1 MSPQL
6 VAGVDSSTQS
16 TKVLVCD
23 AETGAV
29 IRQGR
34 AAHPDGT
41 SVDPQRWWDA
51 WQQATSNCLLEGVE
65 ALAVGGQQ
73 HGMVA
78 LDGDGAVLHEALLWN
93 DIRSAPEASDL
104 MDEFGGAAA
113 WVAAVG
119 IIPVAAIT
127 VTKLRWLARHEPSIA
142 AKLTDVVLPHDWLTG
157 RILAGGAARPQQWT
171 TDRGDASGTG
181 YFCAA
186 TDAYR
191 EDLLE
196 LGLGRVCGVPHVL
209 SPSQRAGRTPEGV
222 LVGPGTGDNMAAALG
237 LGLGPGDVVVSLGTS
252 GTVFART
259 EQPLPDVRGAMQGFA
274 DATGRHL
281 PLMCTLNAARVL
293 VAVAE
298 LLRVDLAELDRLALA
313 AEPGASGLTLV
324 PYLDGE
330 RTPDLPYATG
340 TLAGLTRGNAT
351 AQNLAR
357 AAVEGMLC
365 NLADG
370 IDRLRELG
378 APIHR
383 VLLVGGAAKSTAV
396 RQIAPLVF
404 GVDITVPASAEYV
417 ALGAARQAAWMLS
430 GADQPPAWT
439 VQTAVDLPSPGPQ
452 VGEQLREDY
461 RKLRL
466 SRHPES
472 EA

>member
-34 AAHPDGT
+34 AAHPDAT

-51 WQQATSNCLLEGVE
+51 WQQATSDGLLEGVE

-127 VTKLRWLARHEPSIA
+127 VTKLRWLARHEPGIA

-181 YFCAA
+181 YYAGCLTCSVRAKGPGVRRMA
-186 TDAYR
+186 CWS
-191 EDLLE
+191 
-196 LGLGRVCGVPHVL
+196 GRVPVTTW
-209 SPSQRAGRTPEGV
+209 QRRSGWGWDRVMSWSVWAPAAQCSRGPNSRCRTCAGRCKVSQTRP
-222 LVGPGTGDNMAAALG
+222 VGTC
-237 LGLGPGDVVVSLGTS
+237 
-252 GTVFART
+252 R
-259 EQPLPDVRGAMQGFA
+259 
-274 DATGRHL
+274 
-281 PLMCTLNAARVL
+281 
-293 VAVAE
+293 
-298 LLRVDLAELDRLALA
+298 
-313 AEPGASGLTLV
+313 
-324 PYLDGE
+324 
-330 RTPDLPYATG
+330 
-340 TLAGLTRGNAT
+340 
-351 AQNLAR
+351 
-357 AAVEGMLC
+357 
-365 NLADG
+365 
-370 IDRLRELG
+370 
-378 APIHR
+378 
-383 VLLVGGAAKSTAV
+383 
-396 RQIAPLVF
+396 
-404 GVDITVPASAEYV
+404 
-417 ALGAARQAAWMLS
+417 
-430 GADQPPAWT
+430 
-439 VQTAVDLPSPGPQ
+439 
-452 VGEQLREDY
+452 
-461 RKLRL
+461 
-466 SRHPES
+466 
-472 EA
+472 

>member
-34 AAHPDGT
+34 AAHPDAT

-51 WQQATSNCLLEGVE
+51 WQQATSDGLLEGVE

-127 VTKLRWLARHEPSIA
+127 VTKLRWLARHEPGIA

-209 SPSQRAGRTPEGV
+209 SPSQRAGRTPDGV
-222 LVGPGTGDNMAAALG
+222 LVWSITRIDQNGRLALTRLDTELKTVWKTELPLSEEGTGN
-237 LGLGPGDVVVSLGTS
+237 VVSVWL
-252 GTVFART
+252 
-259 EQPLPDVRGAMQGFA
+259 LP
-274 DATGRHL
+274 GR
-281 PLMCTLNAARVL
+281 L
-293 VAVAE
+293 VAMGEEVS
-298 LLRVDLAELDRLALA
+298 LVDGVTRSDQHLVSVDLA
-313 AEPGASGLTLV
+313 SGQWQGWDM
-324 PYLDGE
+324 PGE
-330 RTPDLPYATG
+330 RALPI
-340 TLAGLTRGNAT
+340 R
-351 AQNLAR
+351 
-357 AAVEGMLC
+357 
-365 NLADG
+365 
-370 IDRLRELG
+370 
-378 APIHR
+378 
-383 VLLVGGAAKSTAV
+383 
-396 RQIAPLVF
+396 
-404 GVDITVPASAEYV
+404 
-417 ALGAARQAAWMLS
+417 
-430 GADQPPAWT
+430 
-439 VQTAVDLPSPGPQ
+439 
-452 VGEQLREDY
+452 
-461 RKLRL
+461 
-466 SRHPES
+466 
-472 EA
+472 

>member
-1 MSPQL
+1 
-6 VAGVDSSTQS
+6 
-16 TKVLVCD
+16 
-23 AETGAV
+23 
-29 IRQGR
+29 
-34 AAHPDGT
+34 
-41 SVDPQRWWDA
+41 
-51 WQQATSNCLLEGVE
+51 
-65 ALAVGGQQ
+65 
-73 HGMVA
+73 
-78 LDGDGAVLHEALLWN
+78 
-93 DIRSAPEASDL
+93 
-104 MDEFGGAAA
+104 
-113 WVAAVG
+113 
-119 IIPVAAIT
+119 
-127 VTKLRWLARHEPSIA
+127 
-142 AKLTDVVLPHDWLTG
+142 
-157 RILAGGAARPQQWT
+157 
-171 TDRGDASGTG
+171 
-181 YFCAA
+181 
-186 TDAYR
+186 
-191 EDLLE
+191 
-196 LGLGRVCGVPHVL
+196 
-209 SPSQRAGRTPEGV
+209 
-222 LVGPGTGDNMAAALG
+222 
-237 LGLGPGDVVVSLGTS
+237 
-252 GTVFART
+252 
-259 EQPLPDVRGAMQGFA
+259 
-274 DATGRHL
+274 
-281 PLMCTLNAARVL
+281 MCTLNAARVL
-293 VAVAE
+293 VAAAE

-404 GVDITVPASAEYV
+404 GVDITVPASGEYV
-417 ALGAARQAAWMLS
+417 ALGAARQAAWILS

-439 VQTAVDLPSPGPQ
+439 VQAEVDLPSPGQQ